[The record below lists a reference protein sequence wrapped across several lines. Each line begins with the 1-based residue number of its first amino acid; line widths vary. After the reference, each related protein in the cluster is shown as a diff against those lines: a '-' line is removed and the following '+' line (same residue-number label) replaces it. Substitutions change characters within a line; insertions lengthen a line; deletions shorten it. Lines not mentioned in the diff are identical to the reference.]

1 MATISLPNRL
11 FAGVLN
17 TAETQ
22 IYTVQ
27 AGETDVV
34 TSLTLTN
41 LTNAAQTASVK
52 LAGVYFIKNIDLA
65 PRQITVFD
73 FKQVLNAGDA
83 IQVSS
88 TNADA
93 VSLFISG
100 VKITTV

>member
-27 AGETDVV
+27 AGETNIV

-41 LTNAAQTASVK
+41 LTDVAQQASLK
-52 LAGVYFIKNIDLA
+52 FAGVHFIKNIDLA

-83 IQVSS
+83 IQV
-88 TNADA
+88 NASNANA

-100 VKITTV
+100 VNIVTI